1 VRSDHEERI
10 EKLRRKLAA
19 AKRDT
24 DQRVLKA
31 LRHGHAAGPLLE
43 MEYPGADL
51 KLVAA
56 SGKRLNEHASEPY
69 IAEWIETAFRPDEVL
84 YDVGANVGTYALIA
98 AARVL
103 TEGRVVAFEPS
114 YSTYAVLCDN
124 VFVNGLGDRVD
135 TFPVALGGSTG
146 VVAFAYSSTRP
157 GAAKHNWPT
166 GTVRYRHGV
175 LGYRLDDLAS
185 TFALP
190 PPNHLKIDTDGGE
203 PELLRG
209 ARETLRSPELRSV
222 MVELLPWTE
231 EAVVAELT
239 AAGLEH
245 LRTYERPPS
254 PVTCALFA
262 RPGGGIS

>member
-69 IAEWIETAFRPDEVL
+69 IAEW
-84 YDVGANVGTYALIA
+84 IA